1 MTPAARI
8 AAAIELLDAVLA
20 GQPAEKA
27 LTGWARRSRFAGS
40 KDRAAIRDHVF
51 DALRCRRSYAALGG
65 AETGRGLMLG
75 ALRAAGRDPGEA
87 FTGEGHAPAPLTA
100 EEAALTLAPAD
111 LPEEVALDC
120 PAWLAPRLRTSLGA
134 DFAAILRALRRRAP
148 VFLRVNLRRATVAE
162 AQARLDGE
170 GIATAPHPLSDT
182 ALEVL
187 ENARK
192 LQGSAAYRD
201 GLVELQDAA
210 SQAVTDLL
218 PVSEGMKVLDYCAGG
233 GGKTL
238 AMAGRAEARFFAHD
252 AAPQR
257 MRDLPGRARR
267 AGVQVR
273 LLDGQ
278 AVEAEAPFDLVL
290 CDVPCSG
297 SGAWRR
303 SPEGKWRLSPQELD
317 RLTAIQAQ
325 ILDRAA
331 GLVAPGGALAYAT
344 CSLLDEENAAQVS
357 AFLDRRAGFSLRSS
371 RRLTPLDGGDGF
383 YVALLQRE

>member
-20 GQPAEKA
+20 GEPAEKA
-27 LTGWARRSRFAGS
+27 LTTWARRSRFAGS

-65 AETGRGLMLG
+65 SETGRGLLLG
-75 ALRAAGRDPGEA
+75 ALRAAGRDPAEI

-100 EEAALTLAPAD
+100 EEAALTLSEAD

-120 PAWLAPRLRTSLGA
+120 PGWLAPRLRASLGA
-134 DFAAILRALRRRAP
+134 DFAPVMQALRQRAP
-148 VFLRVNLRRATVAE
+148 VFLRVNLRRVTPAE
-162 AQARLDGE
+162 AQARLADE
-170 GIATAPHPLSDT
+170 AIATAPHPLSGT

-187 ENARK
+187 ENARRV
-192 LQGSAAYRD
+192 QGSAAFRE

-210 SQAVTDLL
+210 SQAITDLL
-218 PVSEGMKVLDYCAGG
+218 PLRDGMSVLDYCAGG

-238 AMAGRAEARFFAHD
+238 AMAGRAKARFHAHD
-252 AAPQR
+252 AAPRR
-257 MRDLPGRARR
+257 MRDLPARARR
-267 AGVQVR
+267 ARVQVT
-273 LLDGQ
+273 LLQGGEVT
-278 AVEAEAPFDLVL
+278 ARAPFDLVL

-303 SPEGKWRLSPQELD
+303 SPEAKWRLTPEDLE
-317 RLTAIQAQ
+317 RLTATQAA

-331 GLVAPGGALAYAT
+331 PLVAPGGCLAYAT
-344 CSLLDEENAAQVS
+344 CSVLDDENAAQVA
-357 AFLDRRAGFSLRSS
+357 AFLARHTGFTQEDS

-383 YVALLQRE
+383 FVAVLRRE

>member
-27 LTGWARRSRFAGS
+27 LTTWARRSRFAGA

-51 DALRCRRSYAALGG
+51 DALRCRRSCAALGG
-65 AETGRGLMLG
+65 AESGRGLMLG
-75 ALRAAGRDPGEA
+75 ALRAAGRDPAEV
-87 FTGEGHAPAPLTA
+87 FTGAGHAPAPLSA
-100 EEAALTLAPAD
+100 DEAAPGVTLTD

-120 PAWLAPRLRTSLGA
+120 PDWLAPRLRASLGA
-134 DFAAILRALRRRAP
+134 DFAPVLQALRQRAP

-162 AQARLDGE
+162 AQARLAGE
-170 GIATAPHPLSDT
+170 GIATAPHPLSPT

-192 LQGSAAYRD
+192 VQGSAAFRD

-210 SQAVTDLL
+210 SQAITDLL
-218 PVSEGMKVLDYCAGG
+218 PLSDGLKVLDYCAGG

-252 AAPQR
+252 ANPQR
-257 MRDLPGRARR
+257 LRDLPARAER
-267 AGVQVR
+267 AGVAVR
-273 LLDGQ
+273 LLPGADLEQ
-278 AVEAEAPFDLVL
+278 EAPFGLVL

-303 SPEGKWRLSPQELD
+303 SPEGKWRLTAQELD
-317 RLTAIQAQ
+317 RLTDTQAAI
-325 ILDRAA
+325 LNRAA
-331 GLVAPGGALAYAT
+331 DLVTPGGWLAYAT
-344 CSLLDEENAAQVS
+344 CSLLDEENGARVS
-357 AFLDRRAGFSLRSS
+357 DFLDHRAGFALRTQ

-383 YVALLQRE
+383 FLAVMQRA